1 MVVVLAAALVE
12 AVVVAELDVAGAA
25 VLLALDAELLP
36 PQAATPVPSATA
48 ASAAPIDVPRSVPII
63 ITPWISCQTS

>member
-1 MVVVLAAALVE
+1 VDAVVLEL
-12 AVVVAELDVAGAA
+12 AVLDVAGAA
-25 VLLALDAELLP
+25 APLALDDELLP
-36 PQAATPVPSATA
+36 PQAATPLASATA